1 MKMSDVAE
9 FLRNNHD
16 AVLTTFRRNGAAQM
30 SIVTVGTLEDSVA
43 FTTTG
48 ERAKVRNLIR
58 NSRCSILVSG
68 PSWRP
73 YLVLEGYAQIIS
85 QTNHDKEL
93 WLQILRKI
101 YTSASGQNHPDWDD
115 YDEAMI
121 RDKRVGVKIVAEKL
135 YGTL

>member
-48 ERAKVRNLIR
+48 ERAKLRNLIR

-101 YTSASGQNHPDWDD
+101 YTSASEQNHPDWDD

>member
-48 ERAKVRNLIR
+48 ERAKLRNLIR

-85 QTNHDKEL
+85 QRNHDKGL
-93 WLQILRKI
+93 WLQMLRKI
-101 YTSASGQNHPDWDD
+101 YTSASGKNHPDWDD

>member
-30 SIVTVGTLEDSVA
+30 SIVTVGALEDSVA

-85 QTNHDKEL
+85 QRNHDKGL
-93 WLQILRKI
+93 WLQI
-101 YTSASGQNHPDWDD
+101 YTSASGKNHPDWDD

>member
-1 MKMSDVAE
+1 MKTSDLAE

-30 SIVTVGTLEDSVA
+30 SIVTVGALEDGVA
-43 FTTTG
+43 FTTT
-48 ERAKVRNLIR
+48 EDRAKLRNLIR
-58 NSRCSILVSG
+58 NPRCSILVSG

-73 YLVLEGYAQIIS
+73 YLVLEGCAQIFS
-85 QTNHDKEL
+85 QRNHDKEL
-93 WLQILRKI
+93 WLQTLRKI

-121 RDKRVGVKIVAEKL
+121 RDERVGVKIVAEKL

>member
-30 SIVTVGTLEDSVA
+30 SIVTVGVLEDSVA

-48 ERAKVRNLIR
+48 DRAKLRNLIR

-85 QTNHDKEL
+85 QRNHDKGL
-93 WLQILRKI
+93 WLQMLLKI
-101 YTSASGQNHPDWDD
+101 YTSASGKNHPDWDD

>member
-30 SIVTVGTLEDSVA
+30 SIVTVGALEDGVA
-43 FTTTG
+43 FTTT
-48 ERAKVRNLIR
+48 ENRAKLRNLIR
-58 NSRCSILVSG
+58 NPRCSILVSG

-85 QTNHDKEL
+85 QRNHDKEL
-93 WLQILRKI
+93 WLQTLRKI
-101 YTSASGQNHPDWDD
+101 YTSASGKNHPDWDD

>member
-48 ERAKVRNLIR
+48 ERAKLRNLIR

-101 YTSASGQNHPDWDD
+101 YTSASEQNHPDWDD

-121 RDKRVGVKIVAEKL
+121 RDKRVGVKIVTEKL

>member
-1 MKMSDVAE
+1 MEMSDVAE

-30 SIVTVGTLEDSVA
+30 SIVTVGALEDSVA

-48 ERAKVRNLIR
+48 ERAKLRNLIR

-73 YLVLEGYAQIIS
+73 YLVFEGYAQIIS

-93 WLQILRKI
+93 WLQMLRKI
-101 YTSASGQNHPDWDD
+101 YTSASGKNHPDWDD